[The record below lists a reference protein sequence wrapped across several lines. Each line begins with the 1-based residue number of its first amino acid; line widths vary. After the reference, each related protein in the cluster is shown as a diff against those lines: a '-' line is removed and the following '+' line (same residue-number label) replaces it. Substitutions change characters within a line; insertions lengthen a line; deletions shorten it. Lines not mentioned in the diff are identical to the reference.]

1 MMGLQK
7 NYYLYNI
14 FISGIPQPI
23 QVLLLFTIIQYQR
36 IIYKY
41 NQHYSYTEISL
52 NEKEHF
58 SFSNNNTNLYI
69 NEKGIKVIINAI
81 FTDGYFAQK
90 LSALEVAAQTIDVLL
105 DNDISRKIMFQA
117 IKGNPEY
124 KEQMAKILQK
134 RIKSDIVTDYF
145 YCLVDSSILN
155 ENTNNVLSHID
166 SVFQNFSN
174 YFINLF

>member
-7 NYYLYNI
+7 NYY
-14 FISGIPQPI
+14 
-23 QVLLLFTIIQYQR
+23 
-36 IIYKY
+36 
-41 NQHYSYTEISL
+41 YSYTEISL

-124 KEQMAKILQK
+124 KEQMAKIL
-134 RIKSDIVTDYF
+134 
-145 YCLVDSSILN
+145 
-155 ENTNNVLSHID
+155 
-166 SVFQNFSN
+166 
-174 YFINLF
+174 